1 MIDDPEDID
10 PDVLAAAVRSQL
22 DNYDSDT
29 ADRSP
34 QGYAPA
40 QMSDTQVIRAM
51 GKDPLELM
59 DPSFAREATA
69 YRAAV
74 GKDQA
79 IRAKAAAD
87 QAKLM
92 QKQMDPSY
100 IAQQVYGSTGNIGA
114 ARVISKS
121 RGPALFNHGE
131 SVEMGRGGSYAII
144 PSGDINEVGP
154 DGKPKRT
161 SMSQYIQR
169 NGVSVVPFLGGDES
183 AVAWRGAAAKT
194 SELMEVLDQI
204 EDLYNKPGFKS
215 MPFSD
220 TNRQLEQLESG
231 LVNIVSQLKT
241 GSKSM
246 AGVSDL
252 EMENLLKGLPAAG
265 SNLTQPVATGLERV
279 SKTREQ
285 VRGILMRTA
294 LMNGLVLTPLKA
306 KAEVT
311 AGSPTGQRSS
321 STPPGLNG
329 PK

>member
-1 MIDDPEDID
+1 MITDPEDID
-10 PDVLAAAVRSQL
+10 PDVLAAAVKMAQQ
-22 DNYDSDT
+22 DNYGTDAASVEYPS
-29 ADRSP
+29 AI
-34 QGYAPA
+34 
-40 QMSDTQVIRAM
+40 MSDFDVIKAQ
-51 GKDPLELM
+51 GKDPLGM
-59 DPSFAREATA
+59 MHPNFGREADA

-74 GKDQA
+74 GKNQA
-79 IRAKAAAD
+79 LQAKATAD

-92 QKQMDPSY
+92 RQQMDPSY

-121 RGPALFNHGE
+121 TGAALFIHGQ

-169 NGVSVVPFLGGDES
+169 NGVSVVPFLGGDEP
-183 AVAWRGAAAKT
+183 AKAWRGAAAKT
-194 SELMEVLDQI
+194 SELMKVLDQI
-204 EDLYNKPGFKS
+204 EDLYKAPGFISFPGTNK
-215 MPFSD
+215 
-220 TNRQLEQLESG
+220 NRQLEQLESG
-231 LVNIVSQLKT
+231 LANIVIQLKT
-241 GSKSM
+241 GSISM

-252 EMENLLKGLPAAG
+252 EMANLENGLPAAG
-265 SNLTQPVATGLERV
+265 TNLTQTVATGIERV

-285 VRGILMRTA
+285 VKGILMRTA